1 VAGFDRALG
10 QAQEP
15 AWVPLTDVDPLRIAL
30 AWRDGERS
38 PLVPAFADVVRESA
52 GDLNPAAAAP

>member
-38 PLVPAFADVVRESA
+38 PLVPGGGLRPLRLSLVL
-52 GDLNPAAAAP
+52 GT